1 MRPSFLLPL
10 LAAPL
15 LLPGC
20 ALGAN
25 IAANTALERAVSGV
39 YEGMGSGLSGRVP
52 YRLLLS
58 VQEREGRATGV
69 LTNLESRKAYA
80 VSGSFQRVGA
90 AGGSIEV
97 NLYEG
102 GDNLRGTLRAEI
114 GTGKV
119 TGTLR
124 TVLLGRELLTYNVT
138 LDKQEAG
145 TGATPPSP
153 KSP

>member
-1 MRPSFLLPL
+1 MRAFRLLSL

-25 IAANTALERAVSGV
+25 IAASTALERAVSGV
-39 YEGMGSGLSGRVP
+39 YEGVGSGLTGRVP

-80 VSGSFQRVGA
+80 LSGSFQRVGT

-97 NLYEG
+97 NLYES
-102 GDNLRGTLRAEI
+102 GDNLRGTLRAEL
-114 GTGKV
+114 GAGKLS
-119 TGTLR
+119 GTLR
-124 TVLLGRELLTYNVT
+124 TVLLGRELLSYTMN

-145 TGATPPSP
+145 AATVPPQTP
-153 KSP
+153 KP

>member
-1 MRPSFLLPL
+1 MRALHFLPL

-25 IAANTALERAVSGV
+25 IAASTALERAMNGV
-39 YEGMGSGLSGRVP
+39 YEGTGTGLTGRVP

-80 VSGSFQRVGA
+80 VSGTFQRVGT

-102 GDNLRGTLRAEI
+102 GDALRGTLRAEL
-114 GTGKV
+114 GAGKV

-124 TVLLGRELLTYNVT
+124 TVLLGRELLTYNLT
-138 LDKQEAG
+138 LERQA
-145 TGATPPSP
+145 TGATPASP
-153 KSP
+153 QSP

>member
-1 MRPSFLLPL
+1 MRASFLLPL

-25 IAANTALERAVSGV
+25 IAASTALERAVSGV
-39 YEGMGSGLSGRVP
+39 YEGVGSGLTGRVP

-80 VSGSFQRVGA
+80 LSGSFQRVGT

-97 NLYEG
+97 DLYES
-102 GDNLRGTLRAEI
+102 GDNLRGALRAEI
-114 GTGKV
+114 GAGKV
-119 TGTLR
+119 SGTLR
-124 TVLLGRELLTYNVT
+124 TVLLGRELLTYNIT

-145 TGATPPSP
+145 AATTPTSP